1 VGILGGVTAGA
12 ALAEEVLG
20 LIELDL
26 DLVAAG
32 LLSEE
37 QACRAW
43 VWNASPPHVGV
54 GDQHG
59 GRLGVAVM
67 TTGYRS

>member
-1 VGILGGVTAGA
+1 MGILGGVTAGA

-43 VWNASPPHVGV
+43 V
-54 GDQHG
+54 
-59 GRLGVAVM
+59 LG
-67 TTGYRS
+67 